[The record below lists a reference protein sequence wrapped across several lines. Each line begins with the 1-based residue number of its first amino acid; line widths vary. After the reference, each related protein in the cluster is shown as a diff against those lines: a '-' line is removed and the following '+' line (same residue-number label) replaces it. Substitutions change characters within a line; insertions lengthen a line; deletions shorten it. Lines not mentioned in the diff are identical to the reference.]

1 MSLMRAVLV
10 LNSSYEAV
18 NIVSAKRAMTL
29 VCKGAATVQESSSLF
44 LRTPSMRLPLPSVIR
59 LVAYRY
65 VPRQARSVS
74 RKNILERDGFT
85 CQYCRE
91 RLTAA
96 KLTLDHV
103 IPKSRGGRGS
113 WENLVACCY
122 ACNNR
127 KGNRTPSEAGME
139 LARTPLPFSIHA
151 RHRSAASDAVWN
163 RYLFV

>member
-1 MSLMRAVLV
+1 MTLQRAVLV
-10 LNSSYEAV
+10 LNASYEAV
-18 NIVSAKRAMTL
+18 NVVSAKRAMVL
-29 VCKGAATVQESSSLF
+29 VCKGAAVVQESSTHF

-59 LVAYRY
+59 LVAYRF
-65 VPRQARSVS
+65 VPRHTRSVS
-74 RKNILERDGFT
+74 RKSIMERDGFT

-91 RLTAA
+91 RLPAA

-103 IPKSRGGRGS
+103 IPKSRGGRTS
-113 WENLVACCY
+113 WENLVACCF

-139 LARTPLPFSIHA
+139 LARMPLPFSIHA
-151 RHRSAASDAVWN
+151 RHRSAAADAVWN